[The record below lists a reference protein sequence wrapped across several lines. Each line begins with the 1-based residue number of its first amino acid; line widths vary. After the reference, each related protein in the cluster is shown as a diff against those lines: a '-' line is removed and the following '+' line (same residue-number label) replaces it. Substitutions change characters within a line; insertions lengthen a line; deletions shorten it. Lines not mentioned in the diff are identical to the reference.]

1 MNIIDWLGEDNKLGI
16 DIWKKKYQK
25 NNESFDA
32 WLDRVSGKNPDIKRL
47 IVEKKFLF
55 AGRILSNR
63 GIDRKGLTYSNCY
76 VLDVKDSIEGIFNTC
91 SKMASTYS
99 YGGGVGVDISNLRP
113 DGAIVH
119 NAARFTSGAVSFM
132 KTFDTVT
139 EVIGQQGRRAA
150 LMCSIDINHPDV
162 EEFIDVKAN
171 TDKITFANISVRV
184 NDKFMK
190 AVEEDSDYLLRWPCT
205 MDISDEDTKRILD
218 SIDTYDSLYTEDGF
232 HYFKKIKAKRI
243 FEKLAKNNW
252 DYAEPGILY
261 WDRIKS
267 WHMMSENPEFNY
279 GGVNPC
285 VTGDTLIQTVEGEVP
300 IKDLV
305 GKHPYVYCMD
315 NDGKLT
321 IKQAI
326 KVWKTRENAS
336 LIKVTTGKGT
346 LICTPNHKIYTT
358 NRGYVEAELLRKGD
372 KIKGLNRQTTGP
384 KYCAVGLSGTCY
396 EKEHRFVARHFYD
409 IEDMDIHHINNNG
422 FDNRLSNLAVI
433 SHEEHSMISNTGRT
447 IEFNRDENTGRFLKK
462 EIRKNKT
469 CVNLGE
475 DVGVNWFVQSVE
487 HLVRREDVYDMEI
500 EEVHNFIANGF
511 VVHNCGEEPLP
522 TNGACLL
529 CAMNI
534 EAYVKNDDTFDFAEF
549 TKDVKIATIGINQV
563 LDEGIS
569 KHPLQEQKDIA
580 EKYKQVGIG
589 MFNLGGALI
598 RMKMK
603 YGDNESVRFS
613 SKLTHTMLIA
623 AFEQSCDLN
632 IEKVEY
638 KDMFN
643 SKFYKEKIYPFIDKK
658 YKGRYPR
665 NSQLLT
671 IAPTGTIST
680 MLNASSGGCEPVFM
694 FEYYRTTK
702 SLHGEDV
709 TYKVYPQIVL
719 DYFEGK
725 EININEL
732 PDYFVCSENIKWA
745 DRIAIQAALQ
755 SNIDAS
761 INKLVA

>member
-25 NNESFDA
+25 DNESFDA

-63 GIDRKGLTYSNCY
+63 GINRKGLTYSNCY
-76 VLDVKDSIEGIFNTC
+76 VLDVKDSIESIFNTC
-91 SKMASTYS
+91 SKMARTYS

-184 NDKFMK
+184 NDNFMK
-190 AVEEDSDYLLRWPCT
+190 AVEEDGDYLLRWPCT
-205 MDISDEDTKRILD
+205 MDISYKDTKRILN

-267 WHMMSENPEFNY
+267 WHMMSENPEFHY
-279 GGVNPC
+279 GGVNP
-285 VTGDTLIQTVEGEVP
+285 
-300 IKDLV
+300 
-305 GKHPYVYCMD
+305 
-315 NDGKLT
+315 
-321 IKQAI
+321 
-326 KVWKTRENAS
+326 
-336 LIKVTTGKGT
+336 
-346 LICTPNHKIYTT
+346 
-358 NRGYVEAELLRKGD
+358 
-372 KIKGLNRQTTGP
+372 
-384 KYCAVGLSGTCY
+384 
-396 EKEHRFVARHFYD
+396 
-409 IEDMDIHHINNNG
+409 
-422 FDNRLSNLAVI
+422 
-433 SHEEHSMISNTGRT
+433 
-447 IEFNRDENTGRFLKK
+447 
-462 EIRKNKT
+462 
-469 CVNLGE
+469 
-475 DVGVNWFVQSVE
+475 
-487 HLVRREDVYDMEI
+487 
-500 EEVHNFIANGF
+500 
-511 VVHNCGEEPLP
+511 CGEEPLP

-534 EAYVKNDDTFDFAEF
+534 EAYVKNDDTFDFDEF
-549 TKDVKIATIGINQV
+549 AKDVKIATIGINQV
-563 LDEGIS
+563 LDEGIE

-580 EKYKQVGIG
+580 EKYKQIGIG

-603 YGDNESVRFS
+603 YGDNESVRFA

-638 KDMFN
+638 DNLFN

-658 YKGRYPR
+658 YRGKYPR

-732 PDYFVCSENIKWA
+732 PEYFVCSEDIKWA
-745 DRIAIQAALQ
+745 DRIAMQAALQ

-761 INKLVA
+761 ISSTCNLPENTTVDDVYNLYMYAWKMGLKGVTIFRNNCKRIAILSKTESQEKKVLSTVDAPKRPKQLDADFYITKAYGEQFIVLVGLYEGKPYEIFTFRPKQQLSIQNHHGVITKKSKMHYSFDSEYLHIEDLQEANINMEENASTLYTSQLLRHGVPIKHIIHTAKKVNANIVSFSSAMCRILAKYIEPSSTKEKCPECGKQSMVNDGGCKHCENCGYSSCS